1 MVTVSRPS
9 AGNHRPNGMVNGGDF
24 DPPLSTMAAQL
35 INDLSATNR
44 NQLPRPNEQDELKAI
59 MLEVSNT
66 ENSIAEFANPNAKL
80 EHKHKL
86 IYVLSRTIL
95 ERFTNDDPFM
105 DHSRVAS
112 EASDALDVFMGI
124 VKETPDVL
132 DYKLGP
138 NSILQGRGQ
147 ESLWI
152 WLFPRILALLGQRHC
167 EILTE
172 KIKDF
177 FYVSFQ
183 AVAQSPKL
191 WNMPAF
197 FFYYL
202 KECVV
207 SMYNPTIL
215 IRISSPFSAIL
226 GHLQNPSTMPRGCL
240 VEIILPSDDISSL
253 VSSYEKDEG
262 RSINNTGCTYL
273 IKDAGIAIW
282 QASNILSMLG
292 DISMESAA
300 SHHATP
306 AFQDYLAWMFDS
318 FLTAHELQKRLRGN
332 LRLYEICT
340 KSEIMTSCS
349 VHALL
354 SSLQDQI
361 SISILRKG
369 FALLSILSADLLET
383 PSSLS
388 DKSVR
393 RSLCSGL
400 LKMASI
406 CKTHD
411 SMRRVFALHLVP
423 AIEITLLDEAAR
435 SGLGNDFKVCFYC
448 KSYPK
453 VS

>member
-1 MVTVSRPS
+1 MVTVSRNP
-9 AGNHRPNGMVNGGDF
+9 AGNLRSNGMANGGDF
-24 DPPLSTMAAQL
+24 DPPPSTMAAQL
-35 INDLSATNR
+35 INDLSATDSNH
-44 NQLPRPNEQDELKAI
+44 LPRPNEQDELKAL
-59 MLEVSNT
+59 MLEVSNA
-66 ENSIAEFANPNAKL
+66 ENSIAEFANTGAKL

-86 IYVLSRTIL
+86 IYVLTRTIL
-95 ERFTNDDPFM
+95 ERLTNDDPFM
-105 DHSRVAS
+105 DHGRVVS

-132 DYKLGP
+132 DYMLGP

-147 ESLWI
+147 EPLWI
-152 WLFPRILALLGQRHC
+152 WLFPRILALLGRRHC

-197 FFYYL
+197 FFFYL

-207 SMYNPTIL
+207 GMYNPSIL
-215 IRISSPFSAIL
+215 TSMNSPFPAIL
-226 GHLQNPSTMPRGCL
+226 GHLQISSAMSHSYL
-240 VEIILPSDDISSL
+240 VEIVLPTDDITSL
-253 VSSYEKDEG
+253 VFSYEKYEA
-262 RSINNTGCTYL
+262 RSINNPGCTYI

-318 FLTAHELQKRLRGN
+318 FLAAHELQKRLRGN
-332 LRLYEICT
+332 EKLYETC
-340 KSEIMTSCS
+340 KNSEIMSFCA
-349 VHALL
+349 VQALL

-361 SISILRKG
+361 SVSILRKG
-369 FALLSILSADLLET
+369 FALLSILSADLLRN
-383 PSSLS
+383 PSGLSHKSLHHS
-388 DKSVR
+388 M
-393 RSLCSGL
+393 CSGF

-406 CKTHD
+406 CKTYD
-411 SMRRVFALHLVP
+411 SMRRVFTLHLVP
-423 AIEITLLDEAAR
+423 AIEITLLDEVACL
-435 SGLGNDFKVCFYC
+435 GLGNDFKVCSYC
-448 KSYPK
+448 KLYAN
-453 VS
+453 